1 MRKFDVNIQALF
13 NEVPLLERFEAVSN
27 AGFRAVEMSVPY
39 LAAPG
44 ALREQLEAFELA
56 AVLINSPGGDP
67 LTQRGLA
74 CQPSAIADFRASLDA
89 AVEMATALRCPL
101 VHCPAGM
108 APAGACPE
116 RIAAT
121 YFENIAFA
129 ADFLQQAGIK
139 LGIEPINSHDLPGYH
154 LSSSQQAVD
163 LMKQWDHPNIGL
175 ILDVYH
181 LARMGEDIPA
191 AIRASA
197 GHIFHVQIADA
208 PGKGE
213 PGTGAIDFGQAFA
226 ALDDAGYEGWIGLE
240 YRPRGATMDGLTWLA
255 QYDGSVAR

>member
-1 MRKFDVNIQALF
+1 MRRFDVNIQALF
-13 NEVPLLERFEAVSN
+13 NEVPLLERFESVSK
-27 AGFRAVEMSVPY
+27 AGFTAVEMSVPY
-39 LAAPG
+39 LSTPT
-44 ALREQLEAFELA
+44 ALREKLEEFQLQ

-74 CQPSAIADFRASLDA
+74 CQPTASVDFRASLNA

-108 APAGACPE
+108 APAGESHE

-121 YFENIAFA
+121 YFDNIAFA
-129 ADFLQQAGIK
+129 ADFLQKAGIK
-139 LGIEPINSHDLPGYH
+139 LGIEPINSYDLAGYY
-154 LSSSQQAVD
+154 LSSSQQAVG
-163 LMKQWDHPNIGL
+163 LMKAWDHPNIGMV
-175 ILDVYH
+175 LDFYH

-197 GHIFHVQIADA
+197 GKILHVQIADA

-213 PGTGAIDFGQAFA
+213 PGTGMIDFGEAFA
-226 ALDDAGYEGWIGLE
+226 ALEEVGYDGWIGLE
-240 YRPRGATMDGLTWLA
+240 YRPQGDTTEGLSWLA
-255 QYDGSVAR
+255 KYDAGAVA